1 MQFLKHPKS
10 LVSKKGEIN
19 ARLIISLLLIVII
32 IDILTTHFASPNLEK
47 ENNFV
52 VSLLGGDW
60 LHIFFKDVLVF
71 FFTSTIFYY
80 TRFEN
85 NKLNISIKVKRVLGI
100 IASIFIIVS
109 IVSRFFSSV
118 QNFLYGAYYNFNGK
132 NIFSRVGY
140 EWSIINRELTQFLGI
155 SLSHPTLIIKDLTI
169 IVIAIFIAYRYTIT
183 FKKEMEI

>member
-52 VSLLGGDW
+52 VRVLAGDW
-60 LHIFFKDVLVF
+60 FYILFKDAIVF
-71 FFTSTIFYY
+71 LCTSTFFYF
-80 TRFEN
+80 TRTGK
-85 NKLNISIKVKRVLGI
+85 NKLKISVKTKYVLGR
-100 IASIFIIVS
+100 IAYLVMIVS
-109 IVSRFFSSV
+109 IVSRLFSSV

>member
-1 MQFLKHPKS
+1 MLF
-10 LVSKKGEIN
+10 
-19 ARLIISLLLIVII
+19 IVILFDI
-32 IDILTTHFASPNLEK
+32 ITTYFASPNLEK

-118 QNFLYGAYYNFNGK
+118 QNFLYGAYYNFNGD
-132 NIFSRVGY
+132 NIFSIVGY
-140 EWSIINRELTQFLGI
+140 NWSIINRELTNFFGI
-155 SLSHPTLIIKDLTI
+155 SFSHPTLIIKDLTI
-169 IVIAIFIAYRYTIT
+169 IAVFMIISYRYYFSYVNNIIN
-183 FKKEMEI
+183 KKNGNYK